1 VSKYQFTESD
11 IYLPGSDIP
20 KNLLGIETPD
30 LLHEIEATLLQQAYT
45 RFITE
50 LDPSVRFD
58 ENYFKALHR
67 DTYVSLYEWA
77 GMYRTV
83 DMSKGGSLF
92 CRAAYLEQETR
103 RVFRELEQEQY
114 LQQAAD
120 GAVEQFAERLAHYQ
134 SELIA
139 LHPFYELNGRI
150 TRLFFDL
157 IAVHNNYEPIDY
169 SRALTAGSSGQNA
182 YIEASILCV
191 QRADSS
197 KLQQIILQGLRRAGA
212 NKNNC
217 K

>member
-1 VSKYQFTESD
+1 MSKYQFAESN
-11 IYLPGSDIP
+11 IYLTGTDIP
-20 KNLLGIETPD
+20 KNRLGIEAPD
-30 LLHEIEATLLQQAYT
+30 LLREVEATLLQQAYT

-50 LDPSVRFD
+50 LEPSIRFD

-67 DTYVSLYEWA
+67 DTYESLYEWA
-77 GMYRTV
+77 GLYRTV

-92 CRAAYLEQETR
+92 CRAAYLEQETHR
-103 RVFRELEQEQY
+103 IFRELEQEQY
-114 LQQAAD
+114 LKLAAD
-120 GAVEQFAERLAHYQ
+120 GTVENFAERLAHYQ

-157 IAVHNNYEPIDY
+157 IAVYNGYEPIDY
-169 SRALTAGSSGQNA
+169 SRALAEGPSGMNT

-197 KLQQIILQGLRRAGA
+197 KLQQLILQGLRQT
-212 NKNNC
+212 
-217 K
+217 

>member
-1 VSKYQFTESD
+1 MSKYQFTESD

-20 KNLLGIETPD
+20 RNRLGIETPD
-30 LLHEIEATLLQQAYT
+30 LLHEVEGTLLQQAYT

-50 LDPSVRFD
+50 LEPSIRLD
-58 ENYFKALHR
+58 ENYLKALHR
-67 DTYVSLYEWA
+67 DTYESLYEWA
-77 GMYRTV
+77 GLYRTV

-92 CRAAYLEQETR
+92 CRAAYLEQEAR
-103 RVFRELEQEQY
+103 RIFRELEQEQY
-114 LQQAAD
+114 LKQAAD
-120 GAVEQFAERLAHYQ
+120 GTLENFAARLAHYQ

-157 IAVHNNYEPIDY
+157 IAVCNGYEPIDY
-169 SRALTAGSSGQNA
+169 SRALEEGPSGLNA

-197 KLQQIILQGLRRAGA
+197 KLQQIIRQGLRRTETT
-212 NKNNC
+212 
-217 K
+217 

>member
-1 VSKYQFTESD
+1 MSKYRFAESN
-11 IYLPGSDIP
+11 IYLPGTDIP
-20 KNLLGIETPD
+20 RNLLGIETPD
-30 LLHEIEATLLQQAYT
+30 LLHEIEGTLLQQAYT

-58 ENYFKALHR
+58 EEYFKALHR
-67 DTYVSLYEWA
+67 DTYESLYEWA
-77 GMYRTV
+77 GLYRDV

-92 CRAAYLEQETR
+92 CRAVYLEQEAR
-103 RVFRELEQEQY
+103 RIFRELEQEQY
-114 LQQAAD
+114 LKQAAD
-120 GAVEQFAERLAHYQ
+120 GTVEKFAERLAHYQ

-157 IAVHNNYEPIDY
+157 IAVYNGYEPIDY
-169 SRALTAGSSGQNA
+169 SQALAEGPSGLNA

-197 KLQQIILQGLRRAGA
+197 KLQQIIMQGLRR
-212 NKNNC
+212 
-217 K
+217 

>member
-1 VSKYQFTESD
+1 MSKYQFTESN
-11 IYLPGSDIP
+11 IYLPGTDIP
-20 KNLLGIETPD
+20 RNRLGIEKPD
-30 LLHEIEATLLQQAYT
+30 LLHEVEGALLQQAYT

-58 ENYFKALHR
+58 ENYFISLHR
-67 DTYVSLYEWA
+67 DTYESLYEWA
-77 GMYRTV
+77 GLYRTV

-92 CRAAYLEQETR
+92 CRAAYLEQEAH

-114 LQQAAD
+114 MKQAAD
-120 GAVEQFAERLAHYQ
+120 LTVEKFAERLAHYQ

-157 IAVHNNYEPIDY
+157 IAVYNGYEPIDY
-169 SRALTAGSSGQNA
+169 SQALAEGPSGLNA

-197 KLQQIILQGLRRAGA
+197 RLQQIIQQGLQRTGLA
-212 NKNNC
+212 
-217 K
+217 